1 MQRWRRLIPAG
12 SIVAAIVLLAL
23 LAPVLPLQDIA
34 RMDVAHRLA
43 GSSAAHWLGQDEYGR
58 DVLTRLIWGARISLA
73 VALLSTAAAA
83 VIGTALG
90 LLGGYFRGLVEI
102 VTVRV
107 SEAILCFPPL
117 LLALMVVT
125 LLGPGVPTLVM
136 ALAIL
141 YAPSFARIA
150 FAETLTKRGLDYV
163 AAQESLG
170 VRPVRIM
177 WRTVLP
183 NIAPPLLVKFSLTIA
198 SAMVLEAGL
207 SFLGLG
213 VTPPTPS
220 WGLMVRGARATME
233 QAPLLLVWPC
243 LALAGTVMALNAL
256 CDALRDAM
264 DPRGA
269 IEGGL
274 GLGWKRPPPAPMPE
288 PPADTLLEIRNLT
301 LALQAPGGTQGE
313 PLPLVRNVS
322 LRLAPGETLALVG
335 ESGSGKSLTG
345 SAAMGLLPA
354 ELGIVQG
361 HVVFRGRD
369 GVARDLARLD
379 EPALRRLRGRDIAMV
394 FQDPGATLDPVW
406 RIGTQIAEAIRA
418 HRPMSRAAAK
428 REAVAL
434 LKRVGLP
441 DPERRARN
449 FPHEIS
455 GGQKQRVMIAAAVA
469 NAPRLLI
476 ADEPTTALDVTI
488 QAQILEMFA
497 ALKAADREMGM
508 IFISHNLAVVARI
521 ADRVAVMYAGRIVE
535 EGPVAEVFAAPRHPY
550 TAGLLASAPEAESE
564 TLTAI
569 PGVVPQPRAMPPGCA
584 FAPRCALALPACRE
598 GVPPLAAVGPGRAS
612 ACLRATEMAQGLAA

>member
-1 MQRWRRLIPAG
+1 MRRKTLLKLIPSG
-12 SIVAAIVLLAL
+12 TVVAIIAALAI
-23 LAPVLPLQDIA
+23 LAPVLPLQDVA
-34 RMDVAHRLA
+34 TMDVNNRLA
-43 GSSAAHWLGQDEYGR
+43 PASAAHWLGQDEYGR

-73 VALLSTAAAA
+73 VALISTAIAAML
-83 VIGTALG
+83 GTALG
-90 LLGGYFRGLVEI
+90 LIGGYFRGLVEI
-102 VTVRV
+102 LTVRV
-107 SEAILCFPPL
+107 SEAVLCFPPL
-117 LLALMVVT
+117 LLALMIVT
-125 LLGPGVPTLVM
+125 LFGPGMVTLVAAM
-136 ALAIL
+136 SIL

-163 AAQESLG
+163 SAQESLG
-170 VRPVRIM
+170 VGPARIM

-198 SAMVLEAGL
+198 SAMVLESGL

-213 VTPPTPS
+213 VVPPTPS

-233 QAPLLLVWPC
+233 TNPMLLVWPC
-243 LALAGTVMALNAL
+243 LALAGTVMALNAF

-269 IEGGL
+269 TEGGL
-274 GLGWKRPPPAPMPE
+274 GLGWKRPAPAPMPQDMPGE
-288 PPADTLLEIRNLT
+288 TLLDIRDMTLT
-301 LALQAPGGTQGE
+301 LGTESG

-322 LRLAPGETLALVG
+322 LKVARGETLALVG

-345 SAAMGLLPA
+345 SAAMGLLPS
-354 ELGIVQG
+354 ELGIANG
-361 HVVFRGRD
+361 HILFRGRD
-369 GVARDLARLD
+369 GVTRDLARQD

-418 HRPMSRAAAK
+418 HRPMSKSAAWN
-428 REAVAL
+428 EAVEL
-434 LKRVGLP
+434 LRRVGLP
-441 DPERRARN
+441 DPERKAKN
-449 FPHEIS
+449 FPHELS

-488 QAQILEMFA
+488 QAQILDMFA
-497 ALKAADREMGM
+497 ALKAADRDMGM

-535 EGPVAEVFAAPRHPY
+535 EGPVREVFEDPRHPY
-550 TAGLLASAPEAESE
+550 TAGLLASAPESESE

-584 FAPRCALALPACRE
+584 FAPRCSMAIAACKAA
-598 GVPPLAAVGPGRAS
+598 VPPLTPVGPGRAS
-612 ACLRATEMAQGLAA
+612 ACIRAGEMGQEIAA